1 MALLLHRR
9 LPLRPG
15 LGFTLIE
22 IMVVVVI
29 IGISL
34 LVAVPK
40 LFPSDD
46 EVTRRESERVLA
58 VLQVARDEAAFG
70 GRVIAA
76 RFDTGQMQ
84 FFERDPGNPD
94 QWNPSGSPELKPV
107 TLAETVNVQLSLAGS
122 AVPQKSAQITFLPI
136 GVSQPFELSFATASL
151 VVTIAGDA
159 IGNLRF
165 KAP

>member
-1 MALLLHRR
+1 MLSTGKRQS
-9 LPLRPG
+9 
-15 LGFTLIE
+15 GFTLIE

-34 LVAVPK
+34 AVAVPR

-46 EVTRRESERVLA
+46 EAARREGERVLA

-84 FFERDPGNPD
+84 FFERDAGNPD
-94 QWNPSGSPELKPV
+94 QWNPAVSPELKSHKF
-107 TLAETVNVQLSLAGS
+107 AESVNVQLTVAGN
-122 AVPQKSAQITFLPI
+122 AVPQKDAQITFLPI
-136 GVSQPFELSFATASL
+136 GISQPFELSLATRS
-151 VVTIAGDA
+151 VVITIAGDA
-159 IGNLRF
+159 IGNLRV
-165 KAP
+165 KSG

>member
-1 MALLLHRR
+1 MHRKDKR
-9 LPLRPG
+9 EC
-15 LGFTLIE
+15 GFTLIE

-34 LVAVPK
+34 AVAVPK
-40 LFPSDD
+40 LFPSD
-46 EVTRRESERVLA
+46 EELTRREGERVLA
-58 VLQVARDEAAFG
+58 MLQLARDDAAFG

-84 FFERDPGNPD
+84 FFERDMGNPEK
-94 QWNPSGSPELKPV
+94 WNASNSSTLKPH
-107 TLAETVNVQLSLAGS
+107 TFAETISVQLTIGGN
-122 AVPQKSAQITFLPI
+122 AVTQKDAQITFLPI
-136 GVSQPFELSFATASL
+136 GVGQPFELSLATPSL

-165 KAP
+165 KSG

>member
-1 MALLLHRR
+1 MLSAGKR
-9 LPLRPG
+9 G
-15 LGFTLIE
+15 WGFTLIE

-34 LVAVPK
+34 AVAVPR

-46 EVTRRESERVLA
+46 EVARRESERVLA

-84 FFERDPGNPD
+84 FFERDAGNPER
-94 QWNPSGSPELKPV
+94 WNPSVSPALTPHRF
-107 TLAETVNVQLSLAGS
+107 AESVNVQLTVAGN
-122 AVPQKSAQITFLPI
+122 AVPQKDAQITFVPI
-136 GVSQPFELSFATASL
+136 GISQPFELSLATRS
-151 VVTIAGDA
+151 VMITIAGDA
-159 IGNLRF
+159 IGNLRI
-165 KAP
+165 KSG

>member
-1 MALLLHRR
+1 MLSAGKR
-9 LPLRPG
+9 G
-15 LGFTLIE
+15 WGFTLIE

-34 LVAVPK
+34 AVAIPR

-46 EVTRRESERVLA
+46 EVARRESERVLA

-84 FFERDPGNPD
+84 FFERDAGNPD
-94 QWNPSGSPELKPV
+94 RWNPSVSPALTPHRFVESVNAQL
-107 TLAETVNVQLSLAGS
+107 TVAGN
-122 AVPQKSAQITFLPI
+122 AVPQKDAQITFVPI
-136 GVSQPFELSFATASL
+136 GISQPFELSLATKS
-151 VVTIAGDA
+151 VVITIAGDA
-159 IGNLRF
+159 IGNLRI
-165 KAP
+165 KSG

>member
-1 MALLLHRR
+1 MLSAGKR
-9 LPLRPG
+9 G
-15 LGFTLIE
+15 WGFTLIE

-34 LVAVPK
+34 AVAVPR

-46 EVTRRESERVLA
+46 EVARRESERVLA

-84 FFERDPGNPD
+84 FFERDAGNPD
-94 QWNPSGSPELKPV
+94 RWNPSTFPALKPH
-107 TLAETVNVQLSLAGS
+107 AFAKTVSVQLSVAGN
-122 AVPQKSAQITFLPI
+122 AVSQKDAQITFLPI
-136 GVSQPFELSFATASL
+136 GVSQPFELSLATPSL
-151 VVTIAGDA
+151 VVTIVGDA
-159 IGNLRF
+159 IGNLRL
-165 KAP
+165 KGA

>member
-1 MALLLHRR
+1 MQLSPRQH
-9 LPLRPG
+9 
-15 LGFTLIE
+15 GFTLIE

-40 LFPSDD
+40 LFPSD
-46 EVTRRESERVLA
+46 EELTRRESERVLA
-58 VLQVARDEAAFG
+58 VLQLARDEAAFG

-76 RFDTGQMQ
+76 RFDTGAMQ
-84 FFERDPGNPD
+84 FFERDTGNPD
-94 QWNPSGSPELKPV
+94 RWNPAGSKDLKPHTFPESV
-107 TLAETVNVQLSLAGS
+107 SVQLRVAGN
-122 AVPQKSAQITFLPI
+122 AVPQKDAQITFLPI
-136 GVSQPFELSFATASL
+136 GVSQPFELSLATPAL

-165 KAP
+165 KAGQS

>member
-1 MALLLHRR
+1 M
-9 LPLRPG
+9 LRSPRQR
-15 LGFTLIE
+15 GFTLIE

-40 LFPSDD
+40 LFPSD
-46 EVTRRESERVLA
+46 EELTRRESERVLT
-58 VLQVARDEAAFG
+58 VLQLARDEAAFG

-76 RFDTGQMQ
+76 RFESGAMQ
-84 FFERDPGNPD
+84 FFERDAGNPD
-94 QWNPSGSPELKPV
+94 RWNPSGSLELKPHIFSE
-107 TLAETVNVQLSLAGS
+107 AVNVQLIIGGNV
-122 AVPQKSAQITFLPI
+122 VPNAQITFLPI
-136 GVSQPFELSFATASL
+136 GVSQPFELSLATPAL

-165 KAP
+165 KPGPL

>member
-1 MALLLHRR
+1 MQCSARQR
-9 LPLRPG
+9 
-15 LGFTLIE
+15 GFTLIE

-40 LFPSDD
+40 LFPSD
-46 EVTRRESERVLA
+46 EELIRRESERVLT
-58 VLQVARDEAAFG
+58 VLQLARDEAAFG

-76 RFDTGQMQ
+76 RFDSGAMQ
-84 FFERDPGNPD
+84 FFERDAGNPE
-94 QWNPSGSPELKPV
+94 QWNPSGSLDLKPH
-107 TLAETVNVQLSLAGS
+107 TFSETVNVQLIVAGN
-122 AVPQKSAQITFLPI
+122 AVPQKDAQITFLPI
-136 GVSQPFELSFATASL
+136 GVSQPFELSLATPAL

-165 KAP
+165 KSGQL

>member
-1 MALLLHRR
+1 
-9 LPLRPG
+9 
-15 LGFTLIE
+15 
-22 IMVVVVI
+22 MVVVVI
-29 IGISL
+29 VGISL

-46 EVTRRESERVLA
+46 DVTRRESERVLG

-76 RFDTGQMQ
+76 RFDSGQMQ
-84 FFERDPGNPD
+84 FFERDAGNPD
-94 QWNPSGSPELKPV
+94 QWNPSGSLGLKPII
-107 TLAETVNVQLSLAGS
+107 LADSVSMQLSIAGS

-136 GVSQPFELSFATASL
+136 GVSQPFELSFATTSL

-159 IGNLRF
+159 IGNLRL